1 MKGKAGIM
9 MAMDGMM
16 ATKEVAA
23 WINQAN
29 ADSAIV
35 LVVDSPGGSVDGTEE
50 LAQVA
55 AMDYDSPTG
64 KMYKEPIIGESEESK
79 KRRMEVFKNQQNIKR
94 GLKRFYYGENF
105 VWARDQENADRKA
118 RSQNWL

>member
-29 ADSAIV
+29 ADPNISAIV
-35 LVVDSPGGSVDGTEE
+35 LVVVVDSPGGSVDGTEE

-55 AMDYDSPTG
+55 SMHSVSTD
-64 KMYKEPIIGESEESK
+64 KM
-79 KRRMEVFKNQQNIKR
+79 N
-94 GLKRFYYGENF
+94 LK
-105 VWARDQENADRKA
+105 
-118 RSQNWL
+118 